1 MRGFFYLKKLLNKGR
16 REVYPDGYREVS
28 PPALKESFSKKMER
42 LFCLKDFIK
51 VDYLKRHSNTNRKV
65 SKFILIAEGHAHKE
79 SFSRQNSTLKIL
91 Y

>member
-1 MRGFFYLKKLLNKGR
+1 MAIGMSPRPHLKKA
-16 REVYPDGYREVS
+16 S
-28 PPALKESFSKKMER
+28 QKKMER

-51 VDYLKRHSNTNRKV
+51 DDYLKRHSNTNRKV
-65 SKFILIAEGHAHKE
+65 SKFILIAEGHARKE